1 MGDVYKARDT
11 RLGRLVAIKVLP
23 DDLASDAMRLQRFEQ
38 EARAASE
45 LNHPNIVTV
54 HDFGVCDSVHYMAM
68 ELVDGQTLK
77 KAVSNPLS
85 AKRLL
90 EIALPVAEALAAAH
104 ERGIVHRDLKP
115 DNVMVSREGFVKL
128 LDFGVA
134 KSLPCEEDRQT
145 GSVATSTF
153 PGVLVGTA
161 EYMSPEQATG
171 QSVDFH
177 SDQFSFGVM
186 LYELATAS
194 RPFRRPTTSGTL
206 AAIENEEPKPLSEA
220 RPDLPP
226 PLRWTIERCLAKSP
240 EGRFA
245 STRDLARELAT
256 IRDHL
261 PEIGAAAIR
270 PTARPW
276 WGIGVAV
283 VLAAIVVGGL
293 YVDRRPAVGP
303 PVLRF
308 SVYPPPRGAFE
319 TESSTPA
326 PVAVSPDAR
335 QMVFGVRDNAG
346 RNQLWLRVLD
356 ATDARP
362 LEGTDDATYPFW
374 SPDSRSIAFFSE
386 GKLRRI
392 DASGGPVQALTE
404 APNGRGGTWG
414 RDGFILFAPASQGPI
429 HRVSATG
436 GSSTP
441 VTGGVPPASHRWPH
455 LLPDGRHFLFRVSG
469 SGSRHGIAVTA
480 IGSKEVTLLVPEAS
494 NAVYAEPGYLLFSR
508 EGTLMAVPFDAAK
521 ARLDGEAVPIAERI
535 SDHPYRGNAAFAVSA
550 GLLAYQPASTSSRL
564 AWIDRSGR
572 SSATAQPPGDYGG
585 LRLSPDGRRCLAE
598 VRDPRTRVIG
608 VWMLDLTRA
617 VQTRLTTGS
626 RISESAAWSPDGTE
640 VIFASDR
647 DGHSDLYKKSASGAG
662 PEERVFQS
670 GIDKLPTDWSTDG
683 KYVVFNGT
691 GRDQPDWDLWL
702 FSFETRQAAPLVQT
716 AFDERDGRLSADRRW
731 LAFSSTET
739 GAREV
744 YVTSFPKPGGK
755 VRISPGGG
763 SQPVWRGDG
772 KELFFIAG
780 DDRVMAV
787 GVRTGPTFEAGT
799 PQPLFEARLRTSA
812 SDMTLY
818 DAAADGGRF
827 LMNVPDE
834 TLAPT
839 PINVVMN
846 WSALLRR

>member
-23 DDLASDAMRLQRFEQ
+23 DDLASDAMRLHRFEQ

-54 HDFGVCDSVHYMAM
+54 YDFGVCDSTHYMAM

-77 KAVSNPLS
+77 KAVSNPLP

-90 EIALPVAEALAAAH
+90 EIALPVAEALATAH
-104 ERGIVHRDLKP
+104 QHGIVHRDLKP

-134 KSLPCEEDRQT
+134 KSLPRDEDERI
-145 GSVATSTF
+145 GSVITSTY

-171 QSVDFH
+171 QNVGFH
-177 SDQFSFGVM
+177 SDQFSFGVV
-186 LYELATAS
+186 LYELATAI
-194 RPFRRPTTSGTL
+194 RPFRRPTTAETL
-206 AAIENEEPKPLSEA
+206 AAIEQEEPKRLSEV
-220 RPDLPP
+220 RPDLPA
-226 PLRWTIERCLAKSP
+226 PLRWTIERCLAKNP

-245 STRDLARELAT
+245 STHDLARELAT

-261 PEIGAAAIR
+261 PEIGAAAR

-276 WGIGVAV
+276 WGTGLAV
-283 VLAAIVVGGL
+283 VLGAVVVGGL
-293 YVDRRPAVGP
+293 YVDRRSPKP
-303 PVLRF
+303 QPVLRF

-346 RNQLWLRVLD
+346 RSQLWLRVLD
-356 ATDARP
+356 ATDAHP

-374 SPDSRSIAFFSE
+374 SPDSRYIGFFSE
-386 GKLRRI
+386 GKLKKV
-392 DASGGPVQALTE
+392 DAAGGPVQILSE

-429 HRVSATG
+429 CRVSAVG

-441 VTGGVPPASHRWPH
+441 ITEAAPAASHRWPH
-455 LLPDGRHFLFRVSG
+455 LLPDGRHFLFRISG

-480 IGSKEVTLLVPEAS
+480 IGSKEIEVLVPDAS
-494 NAVYAEPGYLLFSR
+494 NALYAEPGYLLFSR
-508 EGTLMAVPFDAAK
+508 GGTLMAVPFDAAN
-521 ARLDGEAVPIAERI
+521 ARLNGDAVPIAERI
-535 SDHPYRGNAAFAVSA
+535 SDHPYRGNAAFSVSG
-550 GLLAYQPASTSSRL
+550 GLLAYQPASNSSRL
-564 AWIDRSGR
+564 TWIDRSGR
-572 SSATAQPPGDYGG
+572 STATAQPPGDYGG
-585 LRLSPDGRRCLAE
+585 LRLSPDGRRCLVEA
-598 VRDPRTRVIG
+598 RDVRTRVIG

-617 VQTRLTTGS
+617 VQTRLTAGS
-626 RISESAAWSPDGTE
+626 RISESAAWAPDGTE

-647 DGHSDLYKKSASGAG
+647 DGHSDLYKKSSSGAG

-763 SQPVWRGDG
+763 IQPVWRGDG
-772 KELFFIAG
+772 KELFFIAA
-780 DDRVMAV
+780 DDRLMAV
-787 GVRTGPTFEAGT
+787 GVRADPTFEAGT

-818 DAAADGGRF
+818 DAAADGSRF

-834 TLAPT
+834 SLAPT
-839 PINVVMN
+839 PINVVVN
-846 WSALLRR
+846 WTALIRR